1 MQLPAPRGP
10 KAVLPKMVVAVI
22 EADLL
27 AAEGL
32 ADFLGGAVASVVAA
46 EG

>member
-27 AAEGL
+27 AVVGPVVS
-32 ADFLGGAVASVVAA
+32 LGGAAALGVAA

>member
-1 MQLPAPRGP
+1 MQLSALRGP
-10 KAVLPKMVVAVI
+10 KAVLLKTAVGAI

-27 AAEGL
+27 AAVGL
-32 ADFLGGAVASVVAA
+32 ADFLVVAAASVVAA

>member
-1 MQLPAPRGP
+1 MQLLGHRGP

-32 ADFLGGAVASVVAA
+32 ADFLVVAAALVVAA